1 MGVTTAAVVPYGDS
15 LEEKL
20 ATLTVAAEA
29 LELAGV
35 A

>member
-1 MGVTTAAVVPYGDS
+1 MTTAALAPYGDS

-20 ATLTVAAEA
+20 AALTTAAEA